1 MTTIALFNPK
11 SGSVPPDARERLAAV
26 LAELNIS
33 NPELV
38 ETDVED
44 CVSQIKS
51 LAAKQPDLFIVWG
64 GDGTIRTA
72 LSLAGP
78 VTDKLLILPGGTM
91 NLLPKA
97 IHGDKPWDQTL
108 RDVVGS
114 SKTLTLPAGEVNGE
128 MFYCAMLAGAPAHFA
143 EVRENL
149 RKGDLGAAAAAGAG
163 ALDTLK
169 TLQLS
174 ARYADG
180 HSFVESR
187 LPVSS
192 VVGAVIGSLTRVGSG
207 MEVAALAR
215 PTATGALNAVW
226 TSFFNDWRKAD
237 GMEVAAAL
245 SLDVENDDGGDIPMI
260 VDGEHVDVGPVAR
273 VNFIEKASQC
283 LAAA

>member
-1 MTTIALFNPK
+1 MAAIALFNPK
-11 SGSVPPDARERLAAV
+11 SGSVPPDAREKLSA
-26 LAELNIS
+26 LLSELNVA

-38 ETDVED
+38 ETDPED
-44 CVSQIKS
+44 CDGQIQR

-72 LSLAGP
+72 LNLAGHI
-78 VTDKLLILPGGTM
+78 TDKLLILPGGTM

-97 IHGDKPWDQTL
+97 IHGDKPWDQIL
-108 RDVVGS
+108 RDVIGNH
-114 SKTLTLPAGEVNGE
+114 KTLTLPAGKVNGE

-169 TLQLS
+169 TLQLA

-192 VVGAVIGSLTRVGSG
+192 VVGAVIGSLTRAGSG

-215 PTATGALNAVW
+215 PTTTGALNVVW

-237 GMEVAAAL
+237 GVEVAPAI

-260 VDGEHVDVGPVAR
+260 VDGEHLDVGPVAHID
-273 VNFIEKASQC
+273 FIENASQC
-283 LAAA
+283 LAAK